1 MTAKI
6 MIWIKWAVFFV
17 ASFFTFAAQNLT
29 MMKKNGSL
37 RALFALLFVFSTIL
51 CLAQPPGGRPPGGGG
66 GRHPGGRPP
75 YGGDRQWGQTEG
87 NMPAVKPK
95 KKVREGDTFTVVGV
109 LRDAKTGE
117 FMPYVNLAVLDSVDN
132 EFVKGGISN
141 MEGVF
146 EINGVPQGA
155 FVLRVSAIGYENY
168 LHPFHVTNNTNLGTL
183 RINPGVT
190 ALGEVTVAAERP
202 LYAME
207 GEKLI
212 YNVSEDPS
220 IQTGTTEDA
229 LQNAPGVEVDV
240 EGNIT
245 LRGVSSVEIWVNDK
259 PSKLTEE
266 NLKTYLQTLP
276 ANAIARIETI
286 TNPSAKYATE
296 AEAVINIVTSA
307 HIKSNQFV
315 SFGVNGSNQPFV
327 SPWVSYM
334 WKKDRVSINL
344 FASGRYSNREN
355 KTDSWSQQRR
365 DAATEGEYEVTW
377 ADTVSQQDNNR
388 SYSGNLF
395 LNIDYEIDSTSDISV
410 DAGGYYNANLNNMMR
425 TERQTYYYLDSMP
438 AYSMLFADQTKDN
451 SDTRSIF
458 GNLGADYTKK
468 FDNEGH
474 NLRIGLNTRLTNNS
488 GEEWYNRF
496 YEVYTDLDEHR
507 YMLSR
512 TYNFNG
518 SLDARYN
525 RPYSKDGELSYGLRA
540 DHTQMDFTYDR
551 FYDTIGLMVDSLRTY
566 RMIGA
571 KSSLNADV
579 NWTHRWGGF
588 TLSTGLGV
596 EGERNMYDFISNMP
610 FADDSVFYHL
620 NFRPSIHLTYRTED
634 MHNLKLNYS
643 MRMSG
648 PGRNQVTRFRTYG
661 ENSYSTGNPNGL
673 KDSFTHNMEAGWQ
686 KFFEH
691 FGNIGIEAYGRWST
705 NDVSRLTD
713 AEYDNYLDRI
723 VSYSVPYNMGSSWRY
738 GTSLNMTYRPSGFFN
753 VRLYA
758 NLYNYGYRMEYE
770 RNGVPQIDEREK
782 WSWSVRVN
790 AWAKL
795 FDRLQV
801 TASANYNSPTISL
814 MSERKARYFLN
825 MGLRSDFFNRRL
837 SVFVNVQD
845 IFNWG
850 ATIGSGSTNTN
861 PYYLSDS
868 TRKMLNSRYISAG
881 FTLRFGKMELEKK
894 AKEGDGEA
902 GDSLE

>member
-1 MTAKI
+1 
-6 MIWIKWAVFFV
+6 
-17 ASFFTFAAQNLT
+17 
-29 MMKKNGSL
+29 
-37 RALFALLFVFSTIL
+37 
-51 CLAQPPGGRPPGGGG
+51 
-66 GRHPGGRPP
+66 
-75 YGGDRQWGQTEG
+75 
-87 NMPAVKPK
+87 MPAVKPK

-438 AYSMLFADQTKDN
+438 VDTMLFADQTKDN

-540 DHTQMDFTYDR
+540 DHTRMDFTYDR
-551 FYDTIGLMVDSLRTY
+551 FYDTIGILVDSLRTY

-596 EGERNMYDFISNMP
+596 EGERNMYDFISDMP

-686 KFFEH
+686 KFFER

>member
-1 MTAKI
+1 M
-6 MIWIKWAVFFV
+6 
-17 ASFFTFAAQNLT
+17 
-29 MMKKNGSL
+29 
-37 RALFALLFVFSTIL
+37 
-51 CLAQPPGGRPPGGGG
+51 
-66 GRHPGGRPP
+66 
-75 YGGDRQWGQTEG
+75 
-87 NMPAVKPK
+87 KPK

-395 LNIDYEIDSTSDISV
+395 MNIDYEIDSTSDISV

-474 NLRIGLNTRLTNNS
+474 NLRIGLNTRLTQNS

-496 YEVYTDLDEHR
+496 YEVYTDLNEHR

-551 FYDTIGLMVDSLRTY
+551 FYDTVGILVDSLRTY

-686 KFFEH
+686 KFFER

>member
-1 MTAKI
+1 
-6 MIWIKWAVFFV
+6 
-17 ASFFTFAAQNLT
+17 
-29 MMKKNGSL
+29 
-37 RALFALLFVFSTIL
+37 
-51 CLAQPPGGRPPGGGG
+51 
-66 GRHPGGRPP
+66 
-75 YGGDRQWGQTEG
+75 
-87 NMPAVKPK
+87 MPKVKPK
-95 KKVREGDTFTVVGV
+95 KKVREGDTFQVVGV

-117 FMPYVNLAVLDSVDN
+117 YMPYVNVAVLDSIDN

-141 MEGVF
+141 MDGVF
-146 EINGVPQGA
+146 EIDGVPQGS
-155 FVLRVSAIGYENY
+155 FVLRVSAIGYESY
-168 LHPFHVTNNTNLGTL
+168 MHPFKVTNNTNLGVL

-190 ALGEVTVAAERP
+190 SIGEVTVAAERP

-207 GEKLI
+207 GEKMI

-286 TNPSAKYATE
+286 TNPSAKYATD

-327 SPWVSYM
+327 SPWISYM
-334 WKKDRVSINL
+334 WKKERLSINL
-344 FASGRYSNREN
+344 FASGRFSDRHNT
-355 KTDSWSQQRR
+355 TDEWSQRRR
-365 DAATEGEYEVTW
+365 DAAVPGEYEVTW
-377 ADTVSQQDNNR
+377 ADTISQTDDSR
-388 SYSGNLF
+388 SMSGNLF
-395 LNIDYEIDSTSDISV
+395 MNIDYEIDSTSDISF
-410 DAGGYYNANLNNMMR
+410 DAGGFYNDNRNNMAR
-425 TERQTYYYLDSMP
+425 LQRQTYYYLDSVP
-438 AYSMLFADQTKDN
+438 AFSQLYADNTRDN
-451 SDTRSIF
+451 SDSRMLF
-458 GNLGADYTKK
+458 GHAGADYTKK

-474 NLRIGLNTRLTNNS
+474 NLRIGLNTRLNHNNT
-488 GEEWYNRF
+488 EEFYNRF
-496 YEVYTDLDEHR
+496 YDVYTYLDEHR
-507 YMLSR
+507 YMLSN
-512 TYNFNG
+512 TSGYG
-518 SLDARYN
+518 VSLDARYN
-525 RPYSKDGELSYGLRA
+525 RPYSQDGELSYGLRV
-540 DHTQMDFTYDR
+540 DHQQDNNTYDR
-551 FYDTIGLMVDSLRTY
+551 YNDTIGVLIDTLRTY
-566 RMIGA
+566 QFKGA
-571 KSSLNADV
+571 ESSVNADV

-596 EGERNMYDFISNMP
+596 ETERTGYAYFSEMP
-610 FADDSVFYHL
+610 FADDSTYTHL
-620 NFRPSIHLTYRTED
+620 HYRPSIHLTYRTES
-634 MHNLKLNYS
+634 MHNWKLNYS
-643 MRMSG
+643 MRMSH
-648 PGRNQVTRFRTYG
+648 PRESQVSTFRRYG
-661 ENSYSTGNPNGL
+661 ENSYSVGNPNGL
-673 KDSFTHNMEAGWQ
+673 KDGFTHNVEAGWQ
-686 KFFEH
+686 KFFER
-691 FGNIGIEAYGRWST
+691 FGNIGWEAYGRWST
-705 NDVSRLTD
+705 NEISSLTD
-713 AEYDNYLDRI
+713 AEYDNYLERI
-723 VSYSVPYNMGSSWRY
+723 VSYSMPYNMGTSWRY

-753 VRLYA
+753 VRLFA
-758 NLYNYGYRMEYE
+758 NLYNYGYRMEYDRVDE
-770 RNGVPQIDEREK
+770 FGNIEHQINENEK

-790 AWAKL
+790 TWAKL

-825 MGLRSDFFNRRL
+825 MGLRSDFFKRRL

-850 ATIGSGSTNTN
+850 AKIGSGSSNTN

-881 FTLRFGKMELEKK
+881 FTLRFGKMELEQK
-894 AKEGDGEA
+894 AKEGESES

>member
-1 MTAKI
+1 M
-6 MIWIKWAVFFV
+6 FFV

-87 NMPAVKPK
+87 NVPTVKPK

-551 FYDTIGLMVDSLRTY
+551 FYDTIGLLVDSLRTY

>member
-1 MTAKI
+1 
-6 MIWIKWAVFFV
+6 
-17 ASFFTFAAQNLT
+17 
-29 MMKKNGSL
+29 MK
-37 RALFALLFVFSTIL
+37 RFVFLKVLFIIALSVSAVL

-87 NMPAVKPK
+87 NMPTVKPK

-395 LNIDYEIDSTSDISV
+395 MNIDYEIDSTSDISV

-474 NLRIGLNTRLTNNS
+474 NLRIGLNTRLTQNS

-551 FYDTIGLMVDSLRTY
+551 FYDTIGILVDSLRTY

-596 EGERNMYDFISNMP
+596 EGERNMYDFISDMP

-686 KFFEH
+686 KFFER

>member
-1 MTAKI
+1 MK
-6 MIWIKWAVFFV
+6 K
-17 ASFFTFAAQNLT
+17 SFFLKGLFFT
-29 MMKKNGSL
+29 
-37 RALFALLFVFSTIL
+37 ALVLSTIL
-51 CLAQPPGGRPPGGGG
+51 CMAQPPGGRPPGGGG
-66 GRHPGGRPP
+66 GDRPPGRPP
-75 YGGDRQWGQTEG
+75 MGGDRQWGQNEG
-87 NMPAVKPK
+87 NMPTVKQK
-95 KKVREGDTFTVVGV
+95 KKVRVGDTFTVVGV

-117 FMPYVNLAVLDSVDN
+117 TMPYVNLAVLDSIDN

-141 MEGVF
+141 VDGVF
-146 EINGVPQGA
+146 EINEVPQGA

-168 LHPFHVTNNTNLGTL
+168 LHSFHVTNNTNLGTL

-190 ALGEVTVAAERP
+190 ALGEVTVEAERP

-245 LRGVSSVEIWVNDK
+245 LRGVSSVEIWINDK

-286 TNPSAKYATE
+286 TNPSAKYATD

-334 WKKDRVSINL
+334 WKKEKLSLNL
-344 FASGRYSNREN
+344 FASGRYSDRDNTTN
-355 KTDSWSQQRR
+355 SWSQRRR
-365 DAATEGEYEVTW
+365 DADTEGEYEVTW
-377 ADTVSQQDNNR
+377 ADTVAQSDDSR
-388 SYSGNLF
+388 SYSGNVF
-395 LNIDYEIDSTSDISV
+395 MNVDYEIDSTSDISV
-410 DAGGYYNANLNNMMR
+410 DAGGFYNANLNNMSR
-425 TERQTYYYLDSMP
+425 LEQQNFYYLNLQPIDSLLIDRTTNN
-438 AYSMLFADQTKDN
+438 SDNRSLFAHA
-451 SDTRSIF
+451 
-458 GNLGADYTKK
+458 GADYTKK

-474 NLRIGLNTRLTNNS
+474 NLRIGLNTRINNNS
-488 GEEWYNRF
+488 GEEFYNRM
-496 YEVYTDLDEHR
+496 YDVYTDLDEHR

-512 TYNFNG
+512 ANTYGG

-540 DHTQMDFTYDR
+540 DFQQMDNTYDR
-551 FYDTIGLMVDSLRTY
+551 YNDTIGILVDALRTY
-566 RMIGA
+566 RMKGQ
-571 KSSLNADV
+571 KTGLNADV

-596 EGERNMYDFISNMP
+596 EGERNKYDFISDMP
-610 FADDSVFYHL
+610 FADDSVYYHL
-620 NFRPSIHLTYRTED
+620 HLRPSIHLTYRTD
-634 MHNLKLNYS
+634 NMHNWKLNYS
-643 MRMSG
+643 LRTSA
-648 PGRNQVTRFRTYG
+648 PSRNQITRFRTYG
-661 ENSYSTGNPNGL
+661 ENSYSVGNPNGL

-686 KFFEH
+686 KFFER
-691 FGNIGIEAYGRWST
+691 FGNVGIEAYGRLST
-705 NDVSRLTD
+705 NEVSSLTD
-713 AEYDNYLDRI
+713 AEYDDYLDRI
-723 VSYSVPYNMGSSWRY
+723 VSYSMPYNMGTSWRY

-758 NLYNYGYRMEYE
+758 NIYDYGYRMEYD
-770 RNGVPQIDEREK
+770 RVDEFGNIEHKLTENEK
-782 WSWSVRVN
+782 LSWSVRVN

-825 MGLRSDFFNRRL
+825 MGLRSDFFKRRL

-861 PYYLSDS
+861 PYFLSDS

-881 FTLRFGKMELEKK
+881 FTLRFGKLELEKS
-894 AKEGDGEA
+894 AKEGSSES
-902 GDSLE
+902 GDSLD

>member
-1 MTAKI
+1 M
-6 MIWIKWAVFFV
+6 
-17 ASFFTFAAQNLT
+17 
-29 MMKKNGSL
+29 
-37 RALFALLFVFSTIL
+37 
-51 CLAQPPGGRPPGGGG
+51 
-66 GRHPGGRPP
+66 
-75 YGGDRQWGQTEG
+75 
-87 NMPAVKPK
+87 KPK

-410 DAGGYYNANLNNMMR
+410 DAGGYYNANLNNMKR

-551 FYDTIGLMVDSLRTY
+551 FYDTIGLLVDSLRTY

-686 KFFEH
+686 KFFER